1 MENAIT
7 HSYLAK
13 DVLCDCWGKCLIP
26 ISFNQLY
33 DYYNKAHFLKST
45 YKLANKLPIDWNKIN
60 INIGYMIIKSYPYVK
75 PGKSQQI
82 LLNEKDKAGTLLND
96 FEYIPRMR
104 VKSKIEEWLS
114 LIIVS
119 RIRQNGKTFANEF
132 SNVQTGILEDETDE
146 TLKKIA
152 KDYVH
157 MTLLKKKKVDLAIRS
172 YEELE
177 NKHDECSRIGYNKVT
192 GKVRIPEDT
201 VFRELEKFFQKNL
214 SGSRLEND

>member
-1 MENAIT
+1 
-7 HSYLAK
+7 
-13 DVLCDCWGKCLIP
+13 
-26 ISFNQLY
+26 
-33 DYYNKAHFLKST
+33 
-45 YKLANKLPIDWNKIN
+45 
-60 INIGYMIIKSYPYVK
+60 MIIKSYPYAK

-172 YEELE
+172 YEEFE

-192 GKVRIPEDT
+192 GK
-201 VFRELEKFFQKNL
+201 
-214 SGSRLEND
+214 SGYPKIQYFVN